1 MMYHMKNIT
10 SRSSFLCCFPY
21 GISFLILVSG
31 RVIEDIEADV
41 KDLIWQ
47 TLKMIRYLV
56 SK

>member
-1 MMYHMKNIT
+1 MKNIT